1 MAVTLAEGWRGDSA
15 RALGAPFAP
24 RSPPGAALRSP
35 ASPVRVWHGRSTD
48 QRLQLPPPCAQTTVP
63 ASSAF
68 SSFPSIEAVPV
79 LPPRGPSSRAGSQ
92 RHRAQLSS
100 CGVPARPTLRS
111 LSVPPG
117 AHPAWAV
124 WGLPPPCPCLPPL
137 PGSPSATSLAF
148 PFCDSRLCSAPLA
161 ASVLACCSGRG
172 SVPCTPHPALRPLSL
187 RAVTDTS
194 QRQDGPRVR
203 SRGPWH
209 PLVVDRQS
217 CFSAFAPFPV
227 GPSLACPISP
237 GLRRACRLERPL
249 CHLVT

>member
-1 MAVTLAEGWRGDSA
+1 MAVTLAEGWRGDSE

-24 RSPPGAALRSP
+24 RSPPGAALRNP
-35 ASPVRVWHGRSTD
+35 ASPVRIWHGRSMD

-79 LPPRGPSSRAGSQ
+79 LPPRGPSSCAGSQ
-92 RHRAQLSS
+92 RRRAQLSS
-100 CGVPARPTLRS
+100 CGVPAGPTLRS

-124 WGLPPPCPCLPPL
+124 WGLPLPCPCLPPL
-137 PGSPSATSLAF
+137 PGSPSAASLAF

-172 SVPCTPHPALRPLSL
+172 SVPCTPHPALPPPISQSRDRHVAASGRAPCALQGPLAPTRHRPTVVFLCICPVSRRTVPRL
-187 RAVTDTS
+187 PH
-194 QRQDGPRVR
+194 QPRV
-203 SRGPWH
+203 P
-209 PLVVDRQS
+209 
-217 CFSAFAPFPV
+217 
-227 GPSLACPISP
+227 
-237 GLRRACRLERPL
+237 RACRLERPL